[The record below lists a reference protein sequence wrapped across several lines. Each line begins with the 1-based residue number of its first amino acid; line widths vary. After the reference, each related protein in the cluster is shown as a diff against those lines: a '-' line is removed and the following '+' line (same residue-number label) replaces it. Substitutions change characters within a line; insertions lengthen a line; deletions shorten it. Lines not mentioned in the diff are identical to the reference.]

1 METWKPISASEL
13 KELLSR
19 QLGDWSP
26 EQVAT
31 FETVR
36 VAPYQVPI
44 VRNGNVEQVFVVA
57 RKGTEVMYYEDV
69 EDGFNISQLTSD
81 GAIAEPGFE
90 QDELKWALQRWK

>member
-13 KELLSR
+13 KELLRR
-19 QLGDWSP
+19 QLGECSP

-36 VAPYQVPI
+36 VEPYQVPI
-44 VRNGNVEQVFVVA
+44 VRNGSVEQVFVVA
-57 RKGTEVMYYEDV
+57 RKGPQVMYYEDV
-69 EDGFNISQLTSD
+69 EEGFNISKLTSD

-90 QDELKWALQRWK
+90 QDELKWALQKWK